1 MIDELLEII
10 HSPEF
15 EESEGI
21 VDLARA
27 RLEGDVLFLSFNLIN
42 GDAFDERDQAWEV
55 ECSSV
60 LDHSLTLGNC
70 LEFSLYDDHPLLWQY
85 VHPEC
90 SVSFYGDPSNA
101 EAIVGHLYH
110 RHIELVGNAI
120 PFKRF
125 LNGNPVEMVRGR
137 YGMFASGPT
146 PLMEAYASVFESA
159 GIKAGVSEP
168 RHRWSAGDFFTSADQ
183 IEVLVLA
190 DRSYVVAQKFNANRS
205 EDQWDS

>member
-1 MIDELLEII
+1 MDELLEII

-15 EESEGI
+15 QETQAI

-27 RLEGDVLFLSFNLIN
+27 RLEGDVLILSFNLI
-42 GDAFDERDQAWEV
+42 GATVEEHDQAWEV
-55 ECSSV
+55 ECVSV
-60 LDHSLTLGNC
+60 LDHILTLGNC
-70 LEFSLYDDHPLLWQY
+70 EEFSLHDDHPLLWQY
-85 VHPEC
+85 IHPEC
-90 SVSFYGDPSNA
+90 SVSFHGDASNA
-101 EAIVGHLYH
+101 EAIVGDLYN
-110 RHIELVGNAI
+110 RHVELLGHSI

-137 YGMFASGPT
+137 YGTFAVGPM
-146 PLMEAYASVFESA
+146 PLMEAYASVFDSA
-159 GIKAGVSEP
+159 GIKAGISEA
-168 RHRWSAGDFFTSADQ
+168 RHHWLPSDPFTSSGE